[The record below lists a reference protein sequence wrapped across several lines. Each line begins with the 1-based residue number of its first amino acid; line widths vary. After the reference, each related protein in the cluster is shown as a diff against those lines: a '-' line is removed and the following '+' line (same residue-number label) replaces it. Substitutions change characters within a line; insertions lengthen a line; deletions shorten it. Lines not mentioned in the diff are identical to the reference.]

1 MRFYEDNREMHQL
14 WQVEEELV
22 EDLLSQMS
30 KVSDNQYVVRM
41 DEQTVTKWEVVL
53 SIVQS
58 EGESLSFRRE
68 RILNRLTNKPPFN
81 IRFITDKINLLFGNG
96 SYTVFFDQ
104 NSLTLVLEG
113 TPDSPERLKE
123 IYITV
128 MAIKPS
134 NINYLYH
141 AKDQQDLGS
150 ILYSYGYNATQTSSL
165 LLSPEGGV

>member
-1 MRFYEDNREMHQL
+1 
-14 WQVEEELV
+14 
-22 EDLLSQMS
+22 MS

-41 DEQTVTKWEVVL
+41 DEPTVGKWEVVL
-53 SIVQS
+53 GIVHS
-58 EGESLSFRRE
+58 EGESLIFRRE

-81 IRFITDKINLLFGNG
+81 LRFITDKINLLFGNG

-128 MAIKPS
+128 MSIKPA
-134 NINYLYH
+134 NISYLYH
-141 AKDQQDLGS
+141 AKDQLDWGNK
-150 ILYSYGYNATQTSSL
+150 LYNYTYNGTQTSSL
-165 LLSPEGGV
+165 LLSPERNEL